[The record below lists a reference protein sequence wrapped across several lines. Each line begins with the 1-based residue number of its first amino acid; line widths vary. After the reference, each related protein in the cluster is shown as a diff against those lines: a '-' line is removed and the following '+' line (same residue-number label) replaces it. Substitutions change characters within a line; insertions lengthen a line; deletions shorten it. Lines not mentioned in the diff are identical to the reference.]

1 MLNQNINGI
10 SPSAV
15 TPQINYTDVIQQI
28 EQALASDVQKLQLL
42 TQQGI
47 VTQQQGQYLM
57 NELVNKK
64 QQIDVFKQS
73 LQNLTPH
80 VQEQVPPPEKE
91 TVNPIE
97 IFNKENPDF
106 FTSEGR
112 KELLEYI
119 KDLDVDKDEISK
131 IANLAQ
137 NLENYAIERYLKKS
151 AHDKSLNDE
160 NFIAKSKLTSYAQH
174 APSDSNYNRIFTRED
189 LGKMSGEEFTKN
201 EKLIMEQARQGLIK

>member
-1 MLNQNINGI
+1 MLNQNLNGV
-10 SPSAV
+10 SPQAV

-28 EQALASDVQKLQLL
+28 EQALGADFQKLQLL
-42 TQQGI
+42 IQQGI

-64 QQIDVFKQS
+64 QQINMFKQS
-73 LQNLTPH
+73 LPNFVQTPQGQNL
-80 VQEQVPPPEKE
+80 PPQNIPEK
-91 TVNPIE
+91 PLD
-97 IFNKENPDF
+97 IFSKENPDF
-106 FTSEGR
+106 FTGEGR

-119 KDLDVDKDEISK
+119 KNLDVDKDEISK
-131 IANLAQ
+131 IAKLAQ
-137 NLENYAIERYLKKS
+137 NLENYAVESYLKKS

-160 NFIAKSKLTSYAQH
+160 NSIAKSKLTSYAPH
-174 APSDSNYNRIFTRED
+174 ASGDNNYNRIFTRED